1 MVDLYLADYGDWS
14 YSNRRKTPVYNT
26 IDDYA
31 FNIYANTYT
40 AFDKIVNNVNNFNFG
55 DGVMT
60 EHFINYVAGQKTD
73 YSYMLITEAGSHE
86 VMSRWFVLE
95 CYMQRNGQ
103 LKLTLRR
110 DVLADIN
117 QQIYYGENLFYC
129 ERGILS
135 QTDKYIYN
143 SENGNYNQIKASQ
156 TLLKD
161 STNAPWIVGYMAVA
175 KTNDEDL
182 QVNVV
187 GGNTDL
193 PIKTLNSTSELPA
206 YNYSNLVTNHSI
218 AIENIS
224 DVNMKVLVI
233 TRYPEEVYELGVFP
247 SNTTNKYS
255 SRNLHSTASSTNLRY
270 NRSGSLVAL
279 YNTDITANIV
289 YQEYCRN
296 RRNAFVSAYA
306 DYIGKTPENIITQ
319 IQGADLYIYKIGNKL
334 YKATVTKHINLPY
347 GNYVSPEYNTAA
359 GTAFRNIWNLYVVP
373 RSSAN
378 GTLETIEGDYSTGAV
393 KTQAIMTWYDIT
405 YTETTSTQG
414 IGDFAI
420 TKSRRRLLDQPFSMF
435 AIPCR
440 NNFYNS
446 LGQTI
451 GCSLAY
457 GKEIASAISTAASGR
472 NGFLYDIQLLPY
484 CPLQDKLINGTLNMS
499 GMTKDVDYTEV
510 KNGATT
516 KAYLFWCDRSTFS
529 FKITL
534 NKTISDYKLSNELEF
549 CRLQSPNMASS
560 FQFSPA
566 KNEGIRYIK
575 VDCTYKPYQPYIH
588 LAPDF
593 RGLYSLYGTD
603 FETGVGLICSG
614 DFSLPMTTDGWA
626 EYMRNNV
633 NYENM
638 FHPQIENMEVKTRI
652 ARTMEGWNIGTGTIS
667 GAVSGAFAGSIGGPV
682 GSLVGAGIAGGASLA
697 GGLADK
703 GYNEQLRAEE
713 MDYTKDLHQMN
724 TQNIKA
730 LPNTLT
736 KVGSFTANNLIFPFI
751 EFYRATDDEYE
762 ALKQKIR
769 WYGMNVGRVGKF
781 YDFTPSNEYDYVSK
795 SFVKGNFL
803 RIANS
808 GYDDHFKNA
817 VNEELSKGVY
827 V

>member
-1 MVDLYLADYGDWS
+1 MVDLYFADYGDWS

-31 FNIYANTYT
+31 YNIYVNDYR

-55 DGVMT
+55 DGVNT
-60 EHFINYVAGQKTD
+60 EHYINYVAGQKTD

-86 VMSRWFVLE
+86 VMSRWFVLD

-103 LKLTLRR
+103 LRITLRR

-143 SENGNYNQIKASQ
+143 SENGNYNQVKASQ
-156 TLLKD
+156 VLLKD
-161 STNAPWIVGYMAVA
+161 GSRTPWIVGYMAVPKA
-175 KTNDEDL
+175 GDEDI

-187 GGNTDL
+187 GTNTDL
-193 PIKTLNSTSELPA
+193 PIVSLNSLSDLPGYA
-206 YNYSNLVTNHSI
+206 YSNLVSNHPV
-218 AIENIS
+218 AIEDIS
-224 DVNMKVLVI
+224 NVNMKVQVRTADEVEFYEFEILPNNNDKYK
-233 TRYPEEVYELGVFP
+233 TR
-247 SNTTNKYS
+247 KYS
-255 SRNLHSTASSTNLRY
+255 IPFGTTIEYTNNSTQVSKYNTNVTASLIY
-270 NRSGSLVAL
+270 E
-279 YNTDITANIV
+279 
-289 YQEYCRN
+289 EYCRN
-296 RRNAFVSAYA
+296 HRTEFTKSYM
-306 DYIGKTPENIITQ
+306 DYIGMPSDSDITK
-319 IQGADLYIYKIGNKL
+319 IQTADMALYKVGNKL
-334 YKATVTKHINLPY
+334 YKAKVTRHTNSPY
-347 GNYVSPEYNTAA
+347 GSYVSPGYTTAA

-373 RSSAN
+373 RSS
-378 GTLETIEGDYSTGAV
+378 GFGKLKQISDDYGYGSLQ
-393 KTQAIMTWYDIT
+393 TQGIMTWYDIT
-405 YTETTSTQG
+405 YTETTNTQG
-414 IGDFAI
+414 QGNFAI
-420 TKSRRRLLDQPFSMF
+420 TSSRRKLLDQPFSMF

-440 NNFYNS
+440 EDFLNS
-446 LGQTI
+446 TGNKI

-457 GKEIASAISTAASGR
+457 GQEIASAISTATSGR

-484 CPLQDKLINGTLNMS
+484 SPLQDKLINGTLNMN
-499 GMTKDVDYTEV
+499 GMTEGVDYTRV
-510 KNGATT
+510 KDNNTT
-516 KAYLFWCDRSTFS
+516 KAYLFWCNKSTFS

-534 NKTISDYKLSNELEF
+534 KKTISDYKLSNELEF

-626 EYMRNNV
+626 EFMRNNV
-633 NYENM
+633 NYENV
-638 FHPQIENMEVKTRI
+638 FSRQIENMEVKNSI
-652 ARTMEGWNIGTGTIS
+652 SRTMEGVQIATGALQGAGS
-667 GAVSGAFAGSIGGPV
+667 GALLGSMFGPV
-682 GSLVGAGIAGGASLA
+682 GTGIGAAVGGVASLGGGIA
-697 GGLADK
+697 DK
-703 GYNEQLRAEE
+703 YYNEKLRAEE
-713 MDYTKDLHQMN
+713 MDYTKDLHEMN
-724 TQNIKA
+724 TQNIQA
-730 LPNTLT
+730 LPDTLT

-751 EFYRATDDEYE
+751 EYYKATDDEYE

-781 YDFTPSNEYDYVSK
+781 YDFTSSNEYDYVSR

-803 RIANS
+803 RIAHN